1 MVQFPGFEFH
11 KVEETLS
18 WIVRTMRK
26 HTYANGWTS
35 VPWERPKSV
44 QKTLAMK
51 PSKCS
56 VFLSQH
62 KAIFKHTKRAN
73 TTTKMLLRVV
83 HKNQRIRKGWNL
95 IYFIMIIRKILEY
108 ICKEFEKKFSIF
120 SLQSMVGR
128 HSYWILEEEDRVD

>member
-35 VPWERPKSV
+35 VPWERPKKV
-44 QKTLAMK
+44 CKKRLQWN
-51 PSKCS
+51 P
-56 VFLSQH
+56 LSAVYFWVSTRQYSN
-62 KAIFKHTKRAN
+62 KKRAN

-108 ICKEFEKKFSIF
+108 ICKEFKKRILNFFSSICEGIKMIHYLF
-120 SLQSMVGR
+120 S
-128 HSYWILEEEDRVD
+128 